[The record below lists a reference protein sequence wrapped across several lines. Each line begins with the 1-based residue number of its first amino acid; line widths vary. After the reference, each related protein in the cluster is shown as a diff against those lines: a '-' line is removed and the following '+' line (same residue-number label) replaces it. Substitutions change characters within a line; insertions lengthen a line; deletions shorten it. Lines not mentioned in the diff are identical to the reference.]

1 MAGHTGF
8 FYLTQ
13 MSPGA
18 LKTNVLSK
26 QSLSGVKK
34 FTFTL
39 RFKWCIIETDTTRG
53 GFTLEWMKI
62 DQVAK
67 RSGLTKRTIR
77 FYEEIGLIPAP
88 KRTEGGV
95 RLYSEDDMEELE
107 KVTSTKEVLGF
118 SLQELQQFMEMSRQL
133 ELNKEGY
140 LLSLD
145 PKERKEKLEEIQHAL
160 NHQLEMIDEKIST
173 FQHFKTRLNGMK
185 EKADRA
191 IQSIE

>member
-1 MAGHTGF
+1 M
-8 FYLTQ
+8 
-13 MSPGA
+13 
-18 LKTNVLSK
+18 
-26 QSLSGVKK
+26 
-34 FTFTL
+34 
-39 RFKWCIIETDTTRG
+39 
-53 GFTLEWMKI
+53 
-62 DQVAK
+62 
-67 RSGLTKRTIR
+67 
-77 FYEEIGLIPAP
+77 
-88 KRTEGGV
+88 
-95 RLYSEDDMEELE
+95 
-107 KVTSTKEVLGF
+107 LGF

-145 PKERKEKLEEIQHAL
+145 PKERKEKLEEIQQAL

>member
-1 MAGHTGF
+1 MLCATRF
-8 FYLTQ
+8 FIVFQ
-13 MSPGA
+13 
-18 LKTNVLSK
+18 N
-26 QSLSGVKK
+26 

-39 RFKWCIIETDTTRG
+39 RFKKVYNGNRNGEG

-88 KRTEGGV
+88 KRTDGGV

-107 KVTSTKEVLGF
+107 KVISTKEVLGF
-118 SLQELQQFMEMSRQL
+118 SLQELQHFMETSRQL

-145 PKERKEKLEEIQHAL
+145 PKERKEKLEEIQESL
-160 NHQLEMIDEKIST
+160 NHQLDLIDEKIRT
-173 FQHFKTRLNGMK
+173 FQSFKERLQGMK
-185 EKADRA
+185 NKAERA

>member
-1 MAGHTGF
+1 MLYAARL
-8 FYLTQ
+8 FYCF
-13 MSPGA
+13 
-18 LKTNVLSK
+18 LKLNVY
-26 QSLSGVKK
+26 VKVQK
-34 FTFTL
+34 VYNGN
-39 RFKWCIIETDTTRG
+39 RNGEG

-88 KRTEGGV
+88 KRTDGGV

-107 KVTSTKEVLGF
+107 KVISTKEVLGF
-118 SLQELQQFMEMSRQL
+118 SLQELQHFMETSRQL

-145 PKERKEKLEEIQHAL
+145 PKERKEKLEEIQETL
-160 NHQLEMIDEKIST
+160 NHQLDLIDEKIRT
-173 FQHFKTRLNGMK
+173 FQ
-185 EKADRA
+185 
-191 IQSIE
+191 S